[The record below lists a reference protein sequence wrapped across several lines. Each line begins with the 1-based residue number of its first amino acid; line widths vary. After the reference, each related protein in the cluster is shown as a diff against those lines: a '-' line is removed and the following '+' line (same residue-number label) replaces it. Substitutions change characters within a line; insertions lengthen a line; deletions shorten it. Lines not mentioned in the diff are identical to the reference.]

1 MAHHLKLNY
10 ENYGFVKTLVVTGF
24 VLLAFYGLN
33 AQNDGFFRPYND
45 FYNNR
50 DNVDITDGG
59 DGFTVEPFGGEV
71 PFGFQ

>member
-1 MAHHLKLNY
+1 MK
-10 ENYGFVKTLVVTGF
+10 NYGFVKTLVVMGF
-24 VLLAFYGLN
+24 VFLAFNGLN

-45 FYNNR
+45 FYNDR

-71 PFGFQ
+71 PFGSL